1 MGVRNITWVELLI
14 PLGVVVAIAL
24 YMASLAPS

>member
-1 MGVRNITWVELLI
+1 MIRNITWFELLI
-14 PLGVVVAIAL
+14 PLGVVVVIAL

>member
-1 MGVRNITWVELLI
+1 MVRNITWFELLLPFGI
-14 PLGVVVAIAL
+14 VVVIAL

>member
-1 MGVRNITWVELLI
+1 MIRNITWFELLLPFCI
-14 PLGVVVAIAL
+14 VVVIAL